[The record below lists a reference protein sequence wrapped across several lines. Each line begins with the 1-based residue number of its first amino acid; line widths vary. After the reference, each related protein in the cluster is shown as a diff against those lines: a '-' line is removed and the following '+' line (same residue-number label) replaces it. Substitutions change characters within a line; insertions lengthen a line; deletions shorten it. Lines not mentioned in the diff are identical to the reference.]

1 MHVLIIEN
9 HRDAVPG
16 LFDFLETKG
25 HVVDVAGIGFMGR
38 HLEMTCHYDAILLN
52 LAHAGTEEMA
62 LCRSLRE
69 RGRNTAPILMLSILD
84 TLNEKIAS
92 LEAGADDF
100 LAKPVSLSEIESR
113 MRMLFRLGT
122 RLKARADQ
130 VPSMIG

>member
-16 LFDFLETKG
+16 LFDFLEAKG
-25 HVVDVAGIGFMGR
+25 HVVDVAGIGFMDR
-38 HLEMTCHYDAILLN
+38 NLAMSCHYDAILLN
-52 LAHAGTEEMA
+52 LVHAGSEEMA

-69 RGRNTAPILMLSILD
+69 RGGKTTPILMLSVLD
-84 TLNEKIAS
+84 TLDDKIAS

-113 MRMLFRLGT
+113 LRVLFRLGS